1 MCSLSASLS
10 RGVAGSAA
18 LQRRGCDCHAARL
31 HLLQR
36 VLLLLFVRCL
46 AAPWHIC
53 CAPHLLAGSGARG
66 ADERHSSS
74 TLFFW
79 RQQKT
84 IICIINGM
92 SLILPASNKPGKA
105 NNVVCWLANLPASFC
120 FEILCARVSFL
131 RSAHLKLSV
140 LLPGLVACDFSES

>member
-10 RGVAGSAA
+10 RGVARSAA

-36 VLLLLFVRCL
+36 TSLLLFVRCL

-53 CAPHLLAGSGARG
+53 CAPHLLSVSGARG

-79 RQQKT
+79 RRQKT
-84 IICIINGM
+84 IICIISGV

-105 NNVVCWLANLPASFC
+105 NNVVRWLANLPASFC
-120 FEILCARVSFL
+120 FKILCAQVSFS
-131 RSAHLKLSV
+131 RSAHLKQSV
-140 LLPGLVACDFSES
+140 LLPGLVACKVSKS